1 VHELPVIKSVLD
13 VCVRNAEANG
23 AHKVLSIELKVGKMS
38 DLEAEWMQR
47 YFDFVSKGTLAEGA
61 KLVIERTPVVLK
73 CQGCAEEFE
82 VNLRSREETTC
93 PVCGG
98 ANYSL
103 ISGREYYI
111 NTMEV
116 L

>member
-13 VCVRNAEANG
+13 ICVKHAEANG
-23 AHKVLSIELKVGKMS
+23 AHQILSIELKVGKMS
-38 DLEAEWMQR
+38 DLEPEWMQR

-61 KLVIERTPVVLK
+61 KLEIERIPVVLR

-82 VNLRSREETTC
+82 VDLHRQDEIACSA
-93 PVCGG
+93 CGG
-98 ANYSL
+98 ANYSM

-111 NTMEV
+111 KNMEV
-116 L
+116 R